1 MNRLPNILRNER
13 GYLLLNVVFLTLITS
28 FAAMILLN
36 GAMRAKNP
44 QSTLRLIAIHLA
56 NEQFAQLESL
66 AAKNELHGGRYSFL
80 GDENDLNNDSFRKED
95 PTTSIV
101 EKPVKFIVETQVSV
115 NGNLRAATVTVKID
129 GDENFLLTMERT
141 MRVAQ

>member
-1 MNRLPNILRNER
+1 MIRLQTVLRNER

-36 GAMRAKNP
+36 TAPRVKNP
-44 QSTLRLIAIHLA
+44 QSTLRLTAIHLA

-66 AAKNELHGGRYSFL
+66 AANHDLHGGSYPFL
-80 GDENDLNNDSFRKED
+80 GVQDDLTNDSFH
-95 PTTSIV
+95 
-101 EKPVKFIVETQVSV
+101 EKNPVKFIVETQISV
-115 NGNLRAATVTVKID
+115 NGNLRTATVTVKID

-141 MRVAQ
+141 MRVA